1 MENNKVNKT
10 LTLFELAK
18 GAVAVGTA
26 KAREVLGEVKETL
39 KFDFGNV
46 LFVTYQRYR
55 QEGWPEDKAK
65 KMTLELAKSQ
75 LESRIEELESQT
87 QTERL

>member
-65 KMTLELAKSQ
+65 KMTLEVAKVQ
-75 LESRIEELESQT
+75 LERKIEESKSET
-87 QTERL
+87 GGA

>member
-1 MENNKVNKT
+1 M
-10 LTLFELAK
+10 
-18 GAVAVGTA
+18 
-26 KAREVLGEVKETL
+26 
-39 KFDFGNV
+39 

-75 LESRIEELESQT
+75 LERKIEKSISETGEA
-87 QTERL
+87 